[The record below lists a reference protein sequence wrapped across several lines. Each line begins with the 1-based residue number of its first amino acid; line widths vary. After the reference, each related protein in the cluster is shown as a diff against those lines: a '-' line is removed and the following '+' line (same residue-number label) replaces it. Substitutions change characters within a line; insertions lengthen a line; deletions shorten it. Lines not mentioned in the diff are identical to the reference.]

1 MADAAAAALL
11 DAARAETQAA
21 NAAASD
27 LETQLARSEAAKA
40 RLEAAV
46 GLAARE
52 SAQLHGQV
60 DEARET
66 LELCRL
72 DLEAALLEKESA
84 EEELALAV
92 EEAKLAGAAG
102 DDHEASA
109 LRGALAQLKALS
121 EADAAAA
128 ASRLAAAEAAFR
140 AASVDGAW
148 RAAHE
153 AELDELRERARDD
166 AASLEL
172 VEALSGRN
180 LDLEDRA
187 ERLAAQ
193 VADLERDRD
202 LADELDGAQAE
213 ELESLREEASRCRA
227 LAASAEADAT
237 ALGRSAAHL
246 AAERD
251 GA

>member
-11 DAARAETQAA
+11 DAARAETKAA

-27 LETQLARSEAAKA
+27 LETQLARSETAKA

-102 DDHEASA
+102 DD
-109 LRGALAQLKALS
+109 LCGNLS
-121 EADAAAA
+121 RSNR
-128 ASRLAAAEAAFR
+128 SRF
-140 AASVDGAW
+140 G
-148 RAAHE
+148 
-153 AELDELRERARDD
+153 
-166 AASLEL
+166 
-172 VEALSGRN
+172 
-180 LDLEDRA
+180 
-187 ERLAAQ
+187 
-193 VADLERDRD
+193 
-202 LADELDGAQAE
+202 
-213 ELESLREEASRCRA
+213 
-227 LAASAEADAT
+227 
-237 ALGRSAAHL
+237 
-246 AAERD
+246 
-251 GA
+251 

>member
-72 DLEAALLEKESA
+72 DLEAALLEKES
-84 EEELALAV
+84 EDGALAV
-92 EEAKLAGAAG
+92 ARRSSRAPG
-102 DDHEASA
+102 DDHEAWRPLARHAVKGAERGRRGRRRRGSPPPRPRSA
-109 LRGALAQLKALS
+109 PRAWTARGAGD
-121 EADAAAA
+121 EG
-128 ASRLAAAEAAFR
+128 R
-140 AASVDGAW
+140 
-148 RAAHE
+148 
-153 AELDELRERARDD
+153 ELRRAWSGRYDG
-166 AASLEL
+166 ASLERRRRW
-172 VEALSGRN
+172 SGRN
-180 LDLEDRA
+180 STRGQGGSGF
-187 ERLAAQ
+187 AAQ
-193 VADLERDRD
+193 VATRARRD
-202 LADELDGAQAE
+202 LADELDGA
-213 ELESLREEASRCRA
+213 
-227 LAASAEADAT
+227 
-237 ALGRSAAHL
+237 
-246 AAERD
+246 
-251 GA
+251 